1 MTQSISYRRL
11 LNKMGYYEYQNGLIY
26 RNLNQGGGWDSHLE
40 HCRNFILKALELYK
54 PEKVTVLGSGWLLEL
69 PIAEMIEKTGKI
81 CLVDIVHPP
90 EVVNQTKVFSNV
102 ELIEAD
108 ITGGLIKEVWQKI
121 EGYSF
126 INRLKSLD
134 AIIIPEYKPESNP
147 GFVIS
152 LNVLTQLE
160 FLPVKYL
167 KEKSKIKEEEF
178 DLFKVEIQ
186 KKHIDFLL
194 KHKSLLISDYCEV
207 FTNKQETATYVKTM
221 LTHLPQGQIKEEWT
235 WDFDQTGTDYYNR
248 KSQMKVVALLF

>member
-1 MTQSISYRRL
+1 MTQSASYRRL

-26 RNLNQGGGWDSHLE
+26 RDLIQGGGWDSHLE

-69 PIAEMIEKTGKI
+69 PIAEMIENTGKI

-90 EVVNQTKVFSNV
+90 EVINQTKVYHNV
-102 ELIEAD
+102 ELIESD
-108 ITGGLIKEVWQKI
+108 ITGGLIEEVWQKT
-121 EGYSF
+121 EGHSF

-134 AIIIPEYKPESNP
+134 AIIIPEYKPESDP

-167 KEKSKIKEEEF
+167 EKKSKIKEEEYNF
-178 DLFKVEIQ
+178 FRAEIQ
-186 KKHIDFLL
+186 KKHIDFLM
-194 KHKSLLISDYCEV
+194 KHKSILISDLCEV
-207 FTNKQETATYVKTM
+207 FTTKSGIVNAVQTVVTN
-221 LTHLPQGQIKEEWT
+221 LPQGQIKEEWT
-235 WDFDQTGTDYYNR
+235 WNFDQTGTDYYNR
-248 KSQMKVVALLF
+248 RTQMKVIALVL